1 MPGAADTGAA
11 AGALPRERP
20 RPGLLKK
27 FRDAIALLPVGEPGS
42 PERRAWTLFALL
54 TPLANLSGAIDVFV
68 FLQWVIPLPRVG
80 SVAHVRLLNEIA
92 FAIYLPLSFMC
103 AGIWS
108 NLRGRP
114 IADWVNSGRPADE
127 HVTRLV
133 LRHPLRQLEI
143 NAAMWAGGVL
153 IWGVLNGSYSLTLG
167 LLVALTIALGGMS
180 TCAVAYLLA
189 ERLLRPITALAL
201 AARTPV
207 QPALPGVAARV
218 LLAWGFSTAV
228 PLLGSVLLG
237 VLVLTGS
244 SVSTTRLAVTGLFLA
259 AAALGTGLI
268 AMTVTAHSLSDP
280 LKSVRAA
287 LSEVERGELDVEVA
301 VDDGSEVGLL
311 QAGFNRMVT
320 GLREHEE
327 LRDLF
332 GRHVGQEVARE
343 ALDRGVE
350 LGGEVR
356 EAAVMFVDVI
366 GSTSLAAQRPPDD
379 VVALLNRFFGL
390 VVETVRDHGG
400 WVNKFEGDGALCVF
414 GAPVSVEDPS
424 GCALGA
430 ARALDAALRAEL
442 PDLRAAIGVSAGPVV
457 AGNVGASE
465 RFEYTVIGDP
475 VNEAARLS
483 ELAKTTPGRVL
494 ASGST
499 LRAVE
504 GSERHRWRRDG
515 AELLRGRTEPTELAV
530 PVSG

>member
-1 MPGAADTGAA
+1 M
-11 AGALPRERP
+11 RM
-20 RPGLLKK
+20 LL
-27 FRDAIALLPVGEPGS
+27 
-42 PERRAWTLFALL
+42 AWTL
-54 TPLANLSGAIDVFV
+54 GA
-68 FLQWVIPLPRVG
+68 G
-80 SVAHVRLLNEIA
+80 
-92 FAIYLPLSFMC
+92 
-103 AGIWS
+103 
-108 NLRGRP
+108 
-114 IADWVNSGRPADE
+114 
-127 HVTRLV
+127 
-133 LRHPLRQLEI
+133 
-143 NAAMWAGGVL
+143 
-153 IWGVLNGSYSLTLG
+153 
-167 LLVALTIALGGMS
+167 
-180 TCAVAYLLA
+180 
-189 ERLLRPITALAL
+189 
-201 AARTPV
+201 
-207 QPALPGVAARV
+207 
-218 LLAWGFSTAV
+218 V
-228 PLLGSVLLG
+228 PLLGIA
-237 VLVLTGS
+237 LTAAD
-244 SVSTTRLAVTGLFLA
+244 VAVHHDMTRDRLAAVVLFVA
-259 AAALGTGLI
+259 GTGLVAGLI
-268 AMTVTAHSLSDP
+268 AVLLVSRSIAEP
-280 LKSVRAA
+280 LALMRAA
-287 LSEVERGELDVEVA
+287 VARVRHGDTTVRVA